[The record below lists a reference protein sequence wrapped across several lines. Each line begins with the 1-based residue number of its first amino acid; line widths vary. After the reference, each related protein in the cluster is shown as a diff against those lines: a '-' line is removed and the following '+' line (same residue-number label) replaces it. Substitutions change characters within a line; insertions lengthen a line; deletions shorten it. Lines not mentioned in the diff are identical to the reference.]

1 MIRGQERGCEGEKSS
16 GHVRRGAVC
25 QAAEDGRF
33 CLLSSAEERV
43 LQSASSPCR
52 GTRLS
57 TGRGGKKEKRKK
69 NRRGSMQLLYTWA
82 DGQAAPRPKSHNV
95 FVISPQIAIL
105 HHISKSVW

>member
-69 NRRGSMQLLYTWA
+69 IDA
-82 DGQAAPRPKSHNV
+82 DQCNS
-95 FVISPQIAIL
+95 
-105 HHISKSVW
+105 